1 MAHVLQCQE
10 MLRQGSS
17 YRCKQCLRQ
26 AIHTMLSL
34 RPYGS
39 NGQISAPSFSNLH
52 GSGACTREMWQ
63 TSSPS
68 GRDNP
73 HLPGETCFS
82 FWKSTKCCRSR
93 LHMSAALAK
102 EWVFPSTMPPACWHA
117 ISWSW
122 CKAPNSHSSARPT
135 VIEGATT
142 SWKKGCKMLANSGA
156 LSGLQM
162 KVETNSASSKVSKR
176 WWRSRCK
183 M

>member
-1 MAHVLQCQE
+1 MGAEEGEDNAERTNDERLIYHIYIYTHIGH
-10 MLRQGSS
+10 GSCFAMPRNAEARFKLS
-17 YRCKQCLRQ
+17 VQAMLRQ

-117 ISWSW
+117 ISWS
-122 CKAPNSHSSARPT
+122 
-135 VIEGATT
+135 
-142 SWKKGCKMLANSGA
+142 
-156 LSGLQM
+156 
-162 KVETNSASSKVSKR
+162 
-176 WWRSRCK
+176 
-183 M
+183 